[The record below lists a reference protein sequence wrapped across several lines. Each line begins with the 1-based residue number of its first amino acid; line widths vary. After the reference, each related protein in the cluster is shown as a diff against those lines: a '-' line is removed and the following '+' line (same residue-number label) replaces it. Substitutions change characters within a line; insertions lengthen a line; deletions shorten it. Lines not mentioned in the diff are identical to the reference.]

1 MRNLIGLATAVG
13 LCVGAIPAQAIMSGQ
28 ESKLAPS
35 SDPDYAAGKA
45 AFIAGDWEAA
55 IANLTLVLI
64 NRPWHDNAETMIG
77 HAWRR
82 LGNYDESLKH
92 YEAAL
97 ALNPRNRGALEYM
110 GEAYLDLGRV
120 DDAVQVAV
128 RLADLCHD
136 VVMGFTNNGWISGC
150 EELAALEKA
159 FKSRNIPIPTQ

>member
-1 MRNLIGLATAVG
+1 MGLTVAGG
-13 LCVGAIPAQAIMSGQ
+13 LLFGTMPAYAIMSGQ

-45 AFIAGDWEAA
+45 AFLAGDWEGA
-55 IANLTLVLI
+55 IANLTIVLI

-97 ALNPRNRGALEYM
+97 ALNPRNRGALEYL

-120 DDAVQVAV
+120 DDAVQVAG
-128 RLADLCHD
+128 RLADLCSY

-150 EELAALEKA
+150 EELVALEKA
-159 FKSRNIPIPTQ
+159 FKSRNIPLPTQQP